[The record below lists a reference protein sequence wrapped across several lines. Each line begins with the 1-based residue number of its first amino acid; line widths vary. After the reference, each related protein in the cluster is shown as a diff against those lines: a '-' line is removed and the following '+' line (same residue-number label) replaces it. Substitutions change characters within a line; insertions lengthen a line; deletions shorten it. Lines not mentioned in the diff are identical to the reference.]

1 MFHMAVTNFP
11 IPTTAPRSHR
21 RSVMYLAAMCV
32 VVASVLLSA
41 KASAATE
48 RLIGEAGE
56 TIGFLQ
62 REGAKTFVKDR
73 CFQTLGYVTK
83 DGTFT
88 DTGIRKARSPFPYL
102 LLESERNCARD
113 MPRR

>member
-1 MFHMAVTNFP
+1 MAKDSRQAA
-11 IPTTAPRSHR
+11 APRLHR
-21 RSVMYLAAMCV
+21 RSIIYATAAVMCA
-32 VVASVLLSA
+32 VVACVLLSA
-41 KASAATE
+41 KATAETE

-62 REGAKTFVKDR
+62 REGTKTFVKDR

-102 LLESERNCARD
+102 LLESERNCARN
-113 MPRR
+113 MPRG

>member
-1 MFHMAVTNFP
+1 MVC
-11 IPTTAPRSHR
+11 S
-21 RSVMYLAAMCV
+21 
-32 VVASVLLSA
+32 VVAFLLLNA
-41 KASAATE
+41 EASAAME
-48 RLIGEAGE
+48 RLIGETGE

-62 REGAKTFVKDR
+62 REAAKTFVKDR

-102 LLESERNCARD
+102 LLESARNCART

>member
-1 MFHMAVTNFP
+1 MVCA
-11 IPTTAPRSHR
+11 
-21 RSVMYLAAMCV
+21 
-32 VVASVLLSA
+32 VVACLPLSA
-41 KASAATE
+41 KASAAME

-62 REGAKTFVKDR
+62 REGNKTFVKDR
-73 CFQTLGYVTK
+73 CFQILGYVTK

-102 LLESERNCARD
+102 LLEGERDCARD
-113 MPRR
+113 MQRR

>member
-1 MFHMAVTNFP
+1 MAKDSRQAA
-11 IPTTAPRSHR
+11 APRFR
-21 RSVMYLAAMCV
+21 RSIIYATVAMVCAI
-32 VVASVLLSA
+32 VACLLLTA
-41 KASAATE
+41 KVRAETE

-62 REGAKTFVKDR
+62 REGDKTFVKDR

-83 DGTFT
+83 DGTFA
-88 DTGIRKARSPFPYL
+88 DTGIRKARSPLPYL
-102 LLESERNCARD
+102 ILESERNCARN